1 MSFIVAIA
9 VGIVKPNYQHQQ
21 QIFKLLAL
29 PDFVKEDAD
38 QRLKVYLEAI
48 QLDGYDEKKIR
59 KMIVLGNKGS
69 WLSNK
74 LN

>member
-9 VGIVKPNYQHQQ
+9 LGMVEPNHQHKQ
-21 QIFKLLAL
+21 QIFKLLTL